1 MTRRPTHT
9 RSRPAARATR
19 PTAGGLART
28 AAGGP
33 ARPAAALLGAAAA
46 AILLAAPPGGP
57 PPAAAQ
63 EAGDGGHHAAHHG
76 PPDVAIVIH
85 GGAGSIRE
93 IDMTED
99 EEEAYRSAMTESLRA
114 GRSVLEDGGSSVDAC
129 VRAIQVLERSPL
141 FNAGVG
147 AVFTSEGTVE
157 HDASI
162 MDGGTRNSG
171 AVAGVRHVES
181 PIALARLVMDSSRHV
196 MFARE
201 GAETFAEQHGMEMVP
216 NESFYTEERK
226 RRWEERRREQGA
238 AGPRAGPASDRAD
251 RTASGARDASVADA
265 PAHAAASGGVD
276 DHLGTVGCAAL
287 DRDGDLAA
295 GTSTGGT
302 SNKRWGRIGDS
313 PIVGAGTYADN
324 ETAAISATG
333 YGEFFIRGVVA
344 HDIASMMRY
353 AGLDLA
359 SAASAVIHGRLE
371 ALGNEA
377 TGGVIALDGEGNV
390 AAPFN
395 TPGMFRGWIG
405 TDGEMVIRFY
415 RR

>member
-1 MTRRPTHT
+1 V
-9 RSRPAARATR
+9 
-19 PTAGGLART
+19 
-28 AAGGP
+28 
-33 ARPAAALLGAAAA
+33 ALLAAAA
-46 AILLAAPPGGP
+46 AAVLLAAPPGGP
-57 PPAAAQ
+57 APAAAQ

-129 VRAIQVLERSPL
+129 VRAIQVMERSPL

-157 HDASI
+157 HDASL
-162 MDGGTRNSG
+162 MDGRTRNSG
-171 AVAGVRHVES
+171 AVAGVRHVSS

-226 RRWEERRREQGA
+226 RRWEERQREQATG
-238 AGPRAGPASDRAD
+238 GPRAPAAGREDPPTRVA
-251 RTASGARDASVADA
+251 ASGAGA
-265 PAHAAASGGVD
+265 

-287 DRDGDLAA
+287 DRNGDLAA

-324 ETAAISATG
+324 ETAAVSATG

-353 AGLDLA
+353 AGLDVA

-371 ALGNEA
+371 ALGAEA
-377 TGGVIALDGEGNV
+377 TGGVIALDREGNV